1 MSHDPLSPMERA
13 LLAQVKDQE
22 GRIAALEGRL
32 AQMEAIMTPVVE
44 ILGQGQPRSPSSS
57 R

>member
-1 MSHDPLSPMERA
+1 MERA

-32 AQMEAIMTPVVE
+32 AQMEALLTPVVA
-44 ILGQGQPRSPSSS
+44 ILDQGQPRSPSSS

>member
-32 AQMEAIMTPVVE
+32 AQMEALLTPVVA
-44 ILGQGQPRSPSSS
+44 ILDQGQPRSPSSS